1 MDIAL
6 RYLDQLTEQDLTFL
20 ASAIGAQGA
29 QFLGQHPNRVAQAL
43 SDPRVFQHIFGE
55 PRKAWL
61 ERVSPFLVF
70 AVVVHRVAQE
80 LEEAT
85 AVQEWVGPRQ
95 RLWVFDVEPLRQF
108 LRDGALR
115 LFLVELL
122 GSYTHVHSGSVRVR
136 DRRGWRRVPV
146 SELDPWHLVQLLDLV
161 VEAERIWVYRRLG
174 DLALFL
180 TGVFPDFVA
189 RAAGGAWRRWYRT
202 RLALVRPE
210 TRTDLGEEDAL
221 ALVEETGRL
230 SYAAALKLAGTP
242 VGELSLVSEVLRR
255 FSVARRVLNV
265 IVDRYILPQRHW
277 WFPFARA

>member
-1 MDIAL
+1 MDIAS

-29 QFLGQHPNRVAQAL
+29 QFLGQHPNQVAQAL
-43 SDPRVFQHIFGE
+43 SDPRVFQRIFGE
-55 PRKAWL
+55 PRQAWL
-61 ERVSPFLVF
+61 ERVSAFLVF
-70 AVVVHRVAQE
+70 AVIVHRVAQE

-108 LRDGALR
+108 LRDAALR

-146 SELDPWHLVQLLDLV
+146 SELDPLHLVQLLDVV

-202 RLALVRPE
+202 RLALARPE
-210 TRTDLGEEDAL
+210 TRLDRADEDAL

>member
-6 RYLDQLTEQDLTFL
+6 RYLDHLTEQDLTGL
-20 ASAIGAQGA
+20 ARAIGAPGA
-29 QFLGQHPNRVAQAL
+29 DAMRQHPDRVAQAL
-43 SDPRVFQHIFGE
+43 ADPRVFRHIFGE
-55 PRKAWL
+55 PRTAWL
-61 ERVSPFLVF
+61 ERVSPFLAF
-70 AVVVHRVAQE
+70 AVIVHRVAQE

-95 RLWVFDVEPLRQF
+95 RLWVFDVEPLQQF
-108 LRDGALR
+108 LRDAALR
-115 LFLVELL
+115 LFLTELL
-122 GSYTHVHSGSVRVR
+122 SSYTHVHSGSVRVR

-146 SELDPWHLVQLLDLV
+146 SELDPLHLVQLLDLV

-202 RLALVRPE
+202 RMALVRPQAPP
-210 TRTDLGEEDAL
+210 DLPEDGAM

-242 VGELSLVSEVLRR
+242 VGELSLVSEVAKR

-265 IVDRYILPQRHW
+265 IVDRYILPERHW

>member
-1 MDIAL
+1 MDIAS
-6 RYLDQLTEQDLTFL
+6 RYLDHFTEQDLTWL
-20 ASAIGAQGA
+20 AGAIGVGSAD
-29 QFLGQHPNRVAQAL
+29 LMRQHPHRVAQAL
-43 SDPRVFQHIFGE
+43 TEPRLFQHIFGE
-55 PRKAWL
+55 PRKAL
-61 ERVSPFLVF
+61 LQNLSPFLVF
-70 AVVVHRVAQE
+70 SVIVHRAARD

-95 RLWVFDVEPLRQF
+95 RFWVFDVEPLRQF
-108 LRDGALR
+108 LREAALR
-115 LFLVELL
+115 LFLAELL
-122 GSYTHVHSGSVRVR
+122 SSYTHVHSGSVRVR

-146 SELDPWHLVQLLDLV
+146 SELDPLHLVQLLDVV

-189 RAAGGAWRRWYRT
+189 RAVGGAGRRWYRT
-202 RLALVRPE
+202 RMALARPQSQTE
-210 TRTDLGEEDAL
+210 VPEDGTL

-242 VGELSLVSEVLRR
+242 VGELRLVAEVAQR

-265 IVDRYILPQRHW
+265 IVDRYILPERHW
-277 WFPFARA
+277 WFPFATA